1 MHRVQ
6 RVPVT
11 ESQGRIHTSAATV
24 AVLPEVEE
32 VEVELDPD
40 ELTIETCRASG
51 PGGQHMQKNDTAV
64 RIIHKPSGI
73 VVTCQDERSQ
83 VQNRQKALRF
93 LRAKLYEIAKQKQ
106 ADEINSTRA
115 AAKWDRVIAARRF
128 APTTIRRAASP
139 ITASAAAGTTSPPRW
154 TATSWTSWKPWWKPS
169 GSNGWASQ

>member
-1 MHRVQ
+1 M
-6 RVPVT
+6 
-11 ESQGRIHTSAATV
+11 

-106 ADEINSTRA
+106 ADEINST
-115 AAKWDRVIAARRF
+115 
-128 APTTIRRAASP
+128 APQ
-139 ITASAAAGTTSPPRW
+139 
-154 TATSWTSWKPWWKPS
+154 PS
-169 GSNGWASQ
+169 GIG